1 MINERKKTTLKP
13 TVKPITPKKRE
24 VIEEPKKISV
34 TEEPKKI
41 SVVEPT
47 NKEEKK
53 RKSEFKTLRVAS
65 NADIEERKQISD
77 RVQKGELSLAY
88 YAVDGENSYHYYF
101 INKIN

>member
-1 MINERKKTTLKP
+1 MNQERKKSEVKQM
-13 TVKPITPKKRE
+13 VKPVTPKKRE
-24 VIEEPKKISV
+24 VIVEP
-34 TEEPKKI
+34 EKI
-41 SVVEPT
+41 SVVEVP

-53 RKSEFKTLRVAS
+53 RKIDFKTLRVAS

-88 YAVDGENSYHYYF
+88 YAVDGENFYHYYF